1 MARLTA
7 MSEIPDRRR
16 WSVARIVAG
25 VAIATLA
32 AVIGL
37 GVVLFSRYVQTEA
50 SDTASAEREFQAVRA
65 RLVGQIPF
73 VELRGAQPPVFHRD
87 QVSARPITALHAL
100 VFSAQDDSL
109 RRFNIPVAALRVISV
124 GGYIRL
130 IDFGMPG
137 DNRGRLTLADLEQH
151 GPGLIVDVSGGA
163 VAPLAAGDALFGTTA
178 SNSHVLMWT
187 E

>member
-1 MARLTA
+1 MTELPIRK
-7 MSEIPDRRR
+7 R
-16 WSVARIVAG
+16 WSAARIVAG
-25 VAIATLA
+25 VAVVLLA

-37 GVVLFSRYVQTEA
+37 GLVLFSRYVDTEDA
-50 SDTASAEREFQAVRA
+50 DDASAAREFQAVRA
-65 RLVGQIPF
+65 KLAGQIPLL
-73 VELRGAQPPVFHRD
+73 ELRGAQPPIFHRE
-87 QVSARPITALHAL
+87 QVSARRITALHAL
-100 VFSAQDDSL
+100 VFSPQDESL

-137 DNRGRLTLADLEQH
+137 DQRGRLTLADLEQH

-178 SNSHVLMWT
+178 SNSQVLMWT